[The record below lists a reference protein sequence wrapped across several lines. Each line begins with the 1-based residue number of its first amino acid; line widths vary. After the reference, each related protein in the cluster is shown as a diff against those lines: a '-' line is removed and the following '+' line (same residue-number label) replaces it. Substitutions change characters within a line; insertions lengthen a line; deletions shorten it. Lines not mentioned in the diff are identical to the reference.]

1 MKRKPFISIIT
12 PTLND
17 KKNLKNLII
26 NLKRQSFKN
35 FEHIV
40 ADGGSTDGTID
51 YLKSTKLPIFEKGW
65 PVNHIKIFNEN
76 IQKNPIKLSRSSK
89 QGFLSKQK

>member
-26 NLKRQSFKN
+26 NLKRQSLR
-35 FEHIV
+35 
-40 ADGGSTDGTID
+40 T
-51 YLKSTKLPIFEKGW
+51 L
-65 PVNHIKIFNEN
+65 N
-76 IQKNPIKLSRSSK
+76 ILLLMVVLQME
-89 QGFLSKQK
+89 Q